1 MVEEDSYY
9 FILRDGLMVIFLFTS
24 LASPSTICEHMML
37 RSLL

>member
-1 MVEEDSYY
+1 MVEEGSCC

-24 LASPSTICEHMML
+24 LASPSTMCGHMML